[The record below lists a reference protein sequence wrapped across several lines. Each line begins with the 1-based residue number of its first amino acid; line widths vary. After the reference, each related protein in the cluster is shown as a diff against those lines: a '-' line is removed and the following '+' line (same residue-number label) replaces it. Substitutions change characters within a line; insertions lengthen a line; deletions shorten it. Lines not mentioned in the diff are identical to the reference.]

1 VKPLPKAHIKV
12 LKKNLPIFGRIPK
25 TRLVSHSSTNATDIY
40 NNCADDSWI
49 VSKTGVVM
57 QKHEGRA
64 QANRNE
70 QAEVFQR
77 IKRETLTSAVKKDNK
92 LLQYW

>member
-12 LKKNLPIFGRIPK
+12 LKKILPIFGRIPK
-25 TRLVSHSSTNATDIY
+25 TRLVSQSSTNATDIY

-49 VSKTGVVM
+49 VSKTGVLM

-77 IKRETLTSAVKKDNK
+77 IKRATLTSVVKKDNK